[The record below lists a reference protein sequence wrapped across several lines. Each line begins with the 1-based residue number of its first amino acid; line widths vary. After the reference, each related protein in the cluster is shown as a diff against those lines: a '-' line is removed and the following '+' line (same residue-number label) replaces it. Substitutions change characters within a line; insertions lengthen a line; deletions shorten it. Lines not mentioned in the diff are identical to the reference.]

1 MVVLDDNILSSIR
14 QQLLRIGYTE
24 EDVKPASLIQSVLT
38 LAREG
43 ALRPTGGA
51 SISNCMRSDLSAGL
65 DDPFDE
71 RASSSCEEMAKWEES
86 GLSVDAKKADT
97 DGKELPLVIFLRT
110 EASKSLL
117 KSKSAVDALLS
128 ECNSKDSINFLILG
142 KGIDATTDTLPAE
155 TESQV
160 QQRDMSPHHQQPMH
174 SQTLPGAAPW
184 FGFTPHNQNA
194 SGRNDPEGSRRFN
207 IFLART
213 VDPNGTPGI
222 VGAVAP
228 PEAGNLFPHMI
239 AMQARMQLQQQDG
252 DSPAKAE
259 LERWAQMLQQQMQTD
274 GGMPLPPPQFFNA
287 SLTMS
292 PENSEDGKQNV
303 PQLSPELIQ
312 ETLEHALSEL
322 LDRLAQLNE
331 EGAPSPEMS
340 PDMQKAFAHVLR
352 NESLRR
358 GIAENL
364 ARAAPALSD
373 PKCQGVLLSVFVPP
387 PPHHMNH
394 GKLPG
399 PGKNMPNN
407 MGGWFQKMLSN
418 QEESDMGKEPTEE
431 NRRKS
436 RQKRVRT
443 MAAAAAVKAA
453 QDANEGKQENKPER
467 NLAKLEAVCRPI
479 IVNTPSDP
487 VRAKSWEAW
496 IARERGAVIFRQ
508 NRRVLNE
515 ELEKHFLS
523 LQEHTGTRGA
533 GSSLRQ
539 MLSLRLIKEEMGH
552 VIKRAI
558 EFEAAKSQRQHES
571 PDEMHTNEMGLD
583 IDITLSQLLLTEDG
597 LVSTEE
603 ILEVPKK
610 KEEKPGVRFLHP
622 SSLEAALS
630 SVCNISPSPAGG
642 LSVASTP
649 VSHRS
654 KDEIAALAQDKHERA
669 LVSQVVSPQ
678 DIGVT
683 YDMIGGLTDVKE
695 LLRQSITY
703 PLKFPHLYSEGIARE
718 AVKGVLLFGPPGTG
732 KNYLNFEKLL
742 IS

>member
-51 SISNCMRSDLSAGL
+51 SISKCMRSDLSAGL

-71 RASSSCEEMAKWEES
+71 RASSSCEEMAKWEQS
-86 GLSVDAKKADT
+86 GSSGDAKKADT

-213 VDPNGTPGI
+213 LDPNGTPGI

-239 AMQARMQLQQQDG
+239 AMQARMQLQQQDE

-292 PENSEDGKQNV
+292 PENSEDGKQNT

-407 MGGWFQKMLSN
+407 MGGWFQKMLNN

-453 QDANEGKQENKPER
+453 HPKDDQRPAWGVDHLLGEDDESHHHGQPDPHIWLAPPLVKIQARHILTALCQIDPKHTSAYQANYDKFIQMLDQLDFELRNLFKNHQGLAFMVFHPSWGYFAQAYGLKQLSVEMEGKDPKPAQMQALIQFAQAHAIRIIFVQPQFSSRSANAIAKAINGELVIADPLAYNWSG
-467 NLAKLEAVCRPI
+467 NLH
-479 IVNTPSDP
+479 
-487 VRAKSWEAW
+487 
-496 IARERGAVIFRQ
+496 RQ
-508 NRRVLNE
+508 A
-515 ELEKHFLS
+515 
-523 LQEHTGTRGA
+523 LQ
-533 GSSLRQ
+533 
-539 MLSLRLIKEEMGH
+539 IK
-552 VIKRAI
+552 
-558 EFEAAKSQRQHES
+558 
-571 PDEMHTNEMGLD
+571 
-583 IDITLSQLLLTEDG
+583 
-597 LVSTEE
+597 
-603 ILEVPKK
+603 
-610 KEEKPGVRFLHP
+610 
-622 SSLEAALS
+622 AAL
-630 SVCNISPSPAGG
+630 
-642 LSVASTP
+642 
-649 VSHRS
+649 R
-654 KDEIAALAQDKHERA
+654 
-669 LVSQVVSPQ
+669 
-678 DIGVT
+678 
-683 YDMIGGLTDVKE
+683 
-695 LLRQSITY
+695 
-703 PLKFPHLYSEGIARE
+703 
-718 AVKGVLLFGPPGTG
+718 
-732 KNYLNFEKLL
+732 
-742 IS
+742 